1 MSHGPLAG
9 IVWWGECSR
18 VVRERW
24 WRFSAEGETGCRKNE
39 QRRTEKWRGDCP
51 HWSSTPRERSKW
63 RLRMMRRLKI
73 YLKLHL
79 ASLSFRLLS
88 NGSVTSR

>member
-24 WRFSAEGETGCRKNE
+24 WRFLAEDKVA
-39 QRRTEKWRGDCP
+39 RGLLVLYCVFP
-51 HWSSTPRERSKW
+51 QKGIVLGVERLPCI
-63 RLRMMRRLKI
+63 R
-73 YLKLHL
+73 
-79 ASLSFRLLS
+79 
-88 NGSVTSR
+88 V